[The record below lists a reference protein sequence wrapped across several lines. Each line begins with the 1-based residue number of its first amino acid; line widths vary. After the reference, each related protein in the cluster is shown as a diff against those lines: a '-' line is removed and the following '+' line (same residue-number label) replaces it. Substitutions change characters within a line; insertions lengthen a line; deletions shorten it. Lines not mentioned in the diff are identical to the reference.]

1 MFDSSLFPEPCSWV
15 QSEMKLS
22 CSGRSKEDKAQILSW
37 AITQDNEIL
46 VKTPSEDRIAIDPR
60 SVQTLNIDTNRIN
73 GSELK
78 KFVWN
83 FPNLQANI

>member
-1 MFDSSLFPEPCSWV
+1 
-15 QSEMKLS
+15 MKLS

-37 AITQDNEIL
+37 TITQDDEIL
-46 VKTPSEDRIAIDPR
+46 VKTPSEDSIAIDPR
-60 SVQTLNIDTNRIN
+60 LVQTLNIDANMIN

-78 KFVWN
+78 KFVSN